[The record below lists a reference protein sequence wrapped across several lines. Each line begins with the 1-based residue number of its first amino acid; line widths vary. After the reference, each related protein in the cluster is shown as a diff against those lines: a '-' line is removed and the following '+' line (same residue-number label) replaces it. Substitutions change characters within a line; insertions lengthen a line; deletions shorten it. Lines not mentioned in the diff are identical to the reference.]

1 MKEWIRNH
9 KALVITISI
18 ILVCWAFIVGSVVNI
33 YFATEGYINN
43 PHITTDIADY
53 GNYTGN
59 LDNESVAEYI
69 NSFFPEKIEDNFT
82 DISYSYRAQKGDAYA
97 YEAYLEFVIED
108 TDEYNAFV
116 AEYTEGLTGTIF
128 EYDEAFTDYTIDQQ
142 LSITVWD
149 DSGKEVYLFSDIA
162 LELVKMGKI
171 LCCDDEQRIIFVAI
185 GVWDGGMVNADLL
198 CTYFNRFAINPLDI
212 AEYVNYNK
220 PSWED

>member
-1 MKEWIRNH
+1 MK
-9 KALVITISI
+9 KALKITLIVVCALVLAFAFEI
-18 ILVCWAFIVGSVVNI
+18 IRIEYNFNHPL
-33 YFATEGYINN
+33 
-43 PHITTDIADY
+43 ITTDIDDY
-53 GNYTGN
+53 GNYKGTN
-59 LDNESVAEYI
+59 DNESVSDYI
-69 NSFFPEKIEDNFT
+69 TSFFPEKIEDNFS
-82 DISYSYRAQKGDAYA
+82 DITYSYRAQKVDAYA

-149 DSGKEVYLFSDIA
+149 DSGKEVYLFSDIT

-171 LCCDDEQRIIFVAI
+171 LCCDDEQRIIFVAM
-185 GVWDGGMVNADLL
+185 GVWDGGVVNAELL

-212 AEYVNYNK
+212 AEDVNFHK
-220 PSWED
+220 RSRED